1 MQVQPTNDTN
11 DTVQSQRVAWR
22 VNEAAFRLGVSRATI
37 YKMASGGKLRLIK
50 IGGRT
55 LIPDAEI
62 ERLLGWECM

>member
-1 MQVQPTNDTN
+1 MQVQLSKDTI
-11 DTVQSQRVAWR
+11 QSQRAAWR
-22 VNEAAFRLGVSRATI
+22 VNEAAFKLGLSRATI

-62 ERLLGWECM
+62 KRLIGSDGI

>member
-1 MQVQPTNDTN
+1 MQVQHTNDTI
-11 DTVQSQRVAWR
+11 QSQRVAWR

-37 YKMASGGKLRLIK
+37 YKMASGGELRLIR

-62 ERLLGWECM
+62 KRLIGSEGI